1 MPNFSVEDSI
11 WIQESNFETNIN
23 TAFMSMTMQQEY
35 KNLFFVFLFVFVF
48 YHFHSTEPPPPPPK
62 TSKIQNFAFFQNFHI
77 WFKFLFHHFWTWFW
91 FCNVPWAM
99 SVLGR
104 TKKLTLFWIVKVKIT
119 QFVWKKSNKICSKF
133 VFFVFFVFFDV
144 YFVFLYLC

>member
-1 MPNFSVEDSI
+1 M
-11 WIQESNFETNIN
+11 
-23 TAFMSMTMQQEY
+23 TAITALSMTMQQEY

-119 QFVWKKSNKICSKF
+119 QFVWKKSNKIRSTSPLSIAWRGCCFSTRHRLAAT
-133 VFFVFFVFFDV
+133 VSCH
-144 YFVFLYLC
+144 LCTNCTNDA